1 MRYCAWV
8 ESGTMPATERAETF
22 TKFERILR
30 DRGLHEALRFLNSR
44 TPHRF
49 TGIYFFD
56 PPMLRNMHLI
66 DAYDPEQSKGD
77 DALMA
82 ETYCSIVGRT
92 REMLTTADTRVDP
105 RLVGHPARARV
116 LSYCG
121 VLLRDIEGKP
131 RGTLCHFDLLPCDVP
146 INELPLMEAAASIVL
161 ETVQLGPV
169 RQL

>member
-1 MRYCAWV
+1 
-8 ESGTMPATERAETF
+8 MPAAERAEPF
-22 TKFERILR
+22 KKLERILR
-30 DRGLHEALRFLNSR
+30 ERGLHEALRFLNSR

-49 TGIYFFD
+49 TGVYLFD
-56 PPMLRNMHLI
+56 PPMLRNLHLI

-77 DALMA
+77 DALMT
-82 ETYCSIVGRT
+82 ETYCSIVGQT
-92 REMLTTADTRVDP
+92 RETFSTADTRVDP
-105 RLVGHPARARV
+105 RLGEHPARDSV

-161 ETVQLGPV
+161 ETVQLGAV
-169 RQL
+169 QQL

>member
-1 MRYCAWV
+1 
-8 ESGTMPATERAETF
+8 MPAAERAEPF
-22 TKFERILR
+22 TKLERILR

-49 TGIYFFD
+49 TGVYLFD
-56 PPMLRNMHLI
+56 PPMLRNLHLI

-82 ETYCSIVGRT
+82 ETYCSIVVQT
-92 REMLTTADTRVDP
+92 RETFITADTRADP
-105 RLVGHPARARV
+105 RLVGHPVRAGV

-121 VLLRDIEGKP
+121 VLLRDIDGKP
-131 RGTLCHFDLLPCDVP
+131 RGTLCHFDILPCDAP
-146 INELPLMEAAASIVL
+146 INDLPLMEAAASIVL
-161 ETVQLGPV
+161 EIVQLGAV